1 MTAQDTQN
9 NRLDNKPVCR
19 YEDEW
24 LLVLEKPARWV
35 MYEERAT
42 PPKNRP
48 SVAAFLQSHCGE
60 NLSSR
65 GGDHRRG
72 IVHRLDQDTSGLV
85 VAAKNNVA
93 HDDLQR
99 QWQKRTIERSYIGF
113 LYGALGE
120 RCGDMTQPIGRHPN
134 DALKRSVQEQGKE
147 AHTLYEVQQIYGT
160 DFPLAS
166 KVRFQ
171 LKTGRTHQIRVHC
184 CHHQCPVVGDGVYG
198 RHHEARRLFDALW
211 RRIRA
216 NGNDF
221 SPYESLPA
229 TPITRQALHA
239 ARLEFRHPA
248 DGRAMCY
255 EMEMPEDMQFLQ
267 WALEYVSQEKTH
279 G

>member
-1 MTAQDTQN
+1 MTAQNTQN
-9 NRLDNKPVCR
+9 NKLACL

-35 MYEERAT
+35 MYEEHEIRA
-42 PPKNRP
+42 KNRS
-48 SVAAFLQSHCGE
+48 SVAAFLQSHCGA

-65 GGDHRRG
+65 GETYRRG
-72 IVHRLDQDTSGLV
+72 IVHRLDKDTSGLV
-85 VAAKNNVA
+85 VAAKNNAA
-93 HDDLQR
+93 HDDLLR
-99 QWQKRTIERSYIGF
+99 QWHKRTIKRHYVGF
-113 LYGALGE
+113 LYGALAE
-120 RCGDMTQPIGRHPN
+120 RCGAMTESIGRHPN
-134 DALKRSVQEQGKE
+134 DALKRSVQEEGKE
-147 AHTLYEVQQIYGT
+147 AHTIYEVQQIYGVK
-160 DFPLAS
+160 FPLAS

-198 RHHEARRLFDALW
+198 RHHEARRLFDASW

-216 NGNDF
+216 SGNDF

-229 TPITRQALHA
+229 MPITRQALHA

-248 DGRAMCY
+248 DGRIMRY

-267 WALEYVSQEKTH
+267 WALESASQEKGH